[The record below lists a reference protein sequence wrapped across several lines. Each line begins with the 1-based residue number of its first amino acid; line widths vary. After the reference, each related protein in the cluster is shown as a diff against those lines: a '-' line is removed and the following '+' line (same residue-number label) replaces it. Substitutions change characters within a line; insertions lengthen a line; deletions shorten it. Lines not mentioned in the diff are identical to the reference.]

1 MTIEIMTK
9 ICANSEEMKRIS
21 DACSVLQDLE
31 HLYDGV
37 DNVKRFY
44 LGNAIDVLLDII
56 NDEDVKVKG
65 DN

>member
-1 MTIEIMTK
+1 MRIMAK
-9 ICANSEEMKRIS
+9 ICVNSEEMKRIS

-37 DNVKRFY
+37 DNVKMFH

-56 NDEDVKVKG
+56 NDEDV
-65 DN
+65 NS

>member
-1 MTIEIMTK
+1 MKIMTK
-9 ICANSEEMKRIS
+9 ICVNSEEMKRIS

-37 DNVKRFY
+37 DNVKRFH

-56 NDEDVKVKG
+56 NDEDVKMKTE
-65 DN
+65 

>member
-1 MTIEIMTK
+1 MEIEIMTK
-9 ICANSEEMKRIS
+9 ICVNSEEMKRIS

-37 DNVKRFY
+37 DNIKMFH

-56 NDEDVKVKG
+56 NDEDVTVKG